1 MTNIDLNDDFFQIK
15 EVQQQIDKNN
25 LIYINTLSGG
35 DGFVGNALIMLNKLI
50 NICENIR
57 CKNIIAPSGLNCI
70 IKKPIIDKDY
80 NFTILPNSY
89 KNQTKIDIEL
99 SKFNNFYFRYKNKPI
114 KMRLRIIREEVLR
127 NIPTYNARKNDLYIN
142 IRSGDIFVTVIN
154 NNYAQPPLCF
164 YQKII
169 NENKFDNIFIL
180 SNGHENPVVDELLKL
195 NPKIKY
201 IHGSLI
207 DDISVVIYAYNFV
220 MPVSTFSLNL
230 INLNYNLINMY
241 LYELINYRLTNVYYK
256 IHIMKPSF
264 NYEKIMVRNWRNT
277 KEQLELMINE
287 TCINSEFITYF
298 PKYEARVN

>member
-1 MTNIDLNDDFFQIK
+1 MK
-15 EVQQQIDKNN
+15 E
-25 LIYINTLSGG
+25 Y
-35 DGFVGNALIMLNKLI
+35 
-50 NICENIR
+50 
-57 CKNIIAPSGLNCI
+57 
-70 IKKPIIDKDY
+70 
-80 NFTILPNSY
+80 
-89 KNQTKIDIEL
+89 L
-99 SKFNNFYFRYKNKPI
+99 SK
-114 KMRLRIIREEVLR
+114 
-127 NIPTYNARKNDLYIN
+127 IN
-142 IRSGDIFVTVIN
+142 S
-154 NNYAQPPLCF
+154 
-164 YQKII
+164 
-169 NENKFDNIFIL
+169 
-180 SNGHENPVVDELLKL
+180 LKL